1 MDMSSLYKIDK
12 TTKIL
17 IDTNILIFAFYPL
30 NTNHDKV
37 SMYTSILGKLKANN
51 NQIFISSS
59 VVSEFVN
66 RWLRLDFEKNFQDDQ
81 KTKDFKKDY
90 RVSENYKKTITLI
103 LKTIKKIYNNYNI
116 CNIDDSYVEFEEEQV
131 YAQLLY
137 KMSKNLSTYVRYGTY
152 TNESTTAG
160 KTKEANDDTRGR
172 LQVEYTF

>member
-30 NTNHDKV
+30 NTNQDKV

-81 KTKDFKKDY
+81 KTKYFKKDY

-116 CNIDDSYVEFEEEQV
+116 SNIDDSYVEFDIFDR
-131 YAQLLY
+131 Y
-137 KMSKNLSTYVRYGTY
+137 KNIDIDFNDLILMHIAEKNDLKILT
-152 TNESTTAG
+152 
-160 KTKEANDDTRGR
+160 DDKDLKNIENITI
-172 LQVEYTF
+172 

>member
-30 NTNHDKV
+30 NTNQDKV

-116 CNIDDSYVEFEEEQV
+116 FNIDDSYVEFDIFGR
-131 YAQLLY
+131 Y
-137 KMSKNLSTYVRYGTY
+137 KNIDIDFNDLILIHIAEKNDLKILT
-152 TNESTTAG
+152 
-160 KTKEANDDTRGR
+160 DDKDLKNIENITI
-172 LQVEYTF
+172 